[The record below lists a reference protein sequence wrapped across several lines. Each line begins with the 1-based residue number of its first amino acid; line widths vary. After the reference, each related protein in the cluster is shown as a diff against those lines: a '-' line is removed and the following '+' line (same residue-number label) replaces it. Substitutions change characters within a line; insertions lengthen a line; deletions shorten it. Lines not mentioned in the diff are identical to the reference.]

1 MSLINCDYKNFTN
14 NQSVDK
20 NITFLP
26 TRTKDTT
33 TFFWGIAE
41 PLHPPAAQLSS
52 QASSHPSQNA
62 GNEPTPL
69 PPLLPLKPPE
79 DILKQGEEIKSRK
92 LLSNGIKYIG
102 PLKAGLPEG
111 IGKLTYEMI
120 NEKTQ
125 TLFFTTY
132 SGEFRGGRLNGR
144 GLIVYSNGDKLTG
157 NFQHN
162 LLVGLGKLVR
172 QDGKTF
178 SILQNPDHSYL
189 IIEPLYLNKG
199 CFSLK

>member
-1 MSLINCDYKNFTN
+1 MSLINCDYKIFTN

-26 TRTKDTT
+26 TRTKDTS

>member
-1 MSLINCDYKNFTN
+1 MSLINCDYKIFTN

-62 GNEPTPL
+62 GNEHTPL

-79 DILKQGEEIKSRK
+79 GILKQGEEIKSRK

-111 IGKLTYEMI
+111 IGKLTYKMI

-144 GLIVYSNGDKLTG
+144 GLIVYGNGDKLTG

-162 LLVGLGKLVR
+162 LLVGLGKMVR

>member
-1 MSLINCDYKNFTN
+1 MSLINCDYKIFTN

-178 SILQNPDHSYL
+178 SILQNPDHCGGF
-189 IIEPLYLNKG
+189 G
-199 CFSLK
+199 CLDSFLQN